1 MMKIVDKTPLVDE
14 KGNLTFMQRVQGMLE
29 YGFNWP
35 RELEAQKA
43 IIKFFDNNLEK
54 NFTLIRNMPLG
65 QSGIV
70 IPIILLGPPG
80 IYVIEITHLR
90 GRYQASGEAWN
101 MESGNG
107 YAPAPV
113 NLIKRTTRMADALH
127 AFIERQG
134 VRIPVTVDPVLI
146 AGDPGLHIE
155 SARPA
160 IKVMMIDG
168 IKAFVN
174 GLANASPVLSTMQVN
189 DFTDRIL
196 NPRPKMD
203 APPPV
208 AEPEPETQPR
218 AAWEDMYSWSEEPA
232 ETQQLQDPEFS
243 RGTTNFGAAQESQ
256 SFNPNNYDFA
266 MEEGEQAEEILPLA
280 REASP
285 AKPARQPRAKSQK
298 IFGMTPFQLAVIAVL
313 AIMLLCLL
321 AAFAYVIVNQ

>member
-1 MMKIVDKTPLVDE
+1 MIKIVDKTPLVDE
-14 KGNLTFMQRVQGMLE
+14 KGNLAFMQRIQGMLE

-35 RELEAQKA
+35 RELEAQRA
-43 IIKFFDNNLEK
+43 IVRFFDNNLEK

-70 IPIILLGPPG
+70 VPMILLGPPG
-80 IYVIEITHLR
+80 IYVLEVTHLR
-90 GRYQASGEAWN
+90 GRYQASGDSWN
-101 MESGNG
+101 VESGNG

-113 NLIKRTTRMADALH
+113 NLIKRTVRMADALH

-134 VRIPVTVDPVLI
+134 VRIPVTIDPVII

-174 GLANASPVLSTMQVN
+174 GLANASPVLSTIQVN
-189 DFTDRIL
+189 DFVDRIL
-196 NPRPKMD
+196 NPRPKME

-208 AEPEPETQPR
+208 SEPEPESQPR
-218 AAWEDMYSWSEEPA
+218 AAWEDMYSWNEEP
-232 ETQQLQDPEFS
+232 EQQQQPESS
-243 RGTTNFGAAQESQ
+243 RAQASFDASKDAQ
-256 SFNPNNYDFA
+256 SFNPNDYGFA
-266 MEEGEQAEEILPLA
+266 MEEGAQAEDIPPVA

-285 AKPARQPRAKSQK
+285 AQPVRQAQAKSQK
-298 IFGMTPFQLAVIAVL
+298 ILGMTPFQLAVIAVL
-313 AIMLLCLL
+313 AVMLLCIL
-321 AAFAYVIVNQ
+321 AAFVYVIVNQ